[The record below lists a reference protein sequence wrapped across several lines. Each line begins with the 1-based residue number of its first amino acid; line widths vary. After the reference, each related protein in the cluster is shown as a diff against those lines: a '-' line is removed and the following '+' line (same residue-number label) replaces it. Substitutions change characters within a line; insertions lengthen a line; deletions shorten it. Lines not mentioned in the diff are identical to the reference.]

1 MTEVNQVAVVRQDL
15 PRAEVIFF
23 AGGFEFGNRVIGERR
38 GAPLTLIFGEQG
50 EGGRFDFGGADGGIG
65 QLAGGATCAP
75 MYFIK
80 TPVKP
85 LGRVMIAA

>member
-1 MTEVNQVAVVRQDL
+1 MRQDL

-23 AGGFEFGNRVIGERR
+23 AGGFEFGNRFVGERR

-65 QLAGGATCAP
+65 QPAGGTNVRSI
-75 MYFIK
+75 YFIK
-80 TPVKP
+80 K
-85 LGRVMIAA
+85 LQLSRWGRVMIAA

>member
-1 MTEVNQVAVVRQDL
+1 MRQDL

-23 AGGFEFGNRVIGERR
+23 AGGFEFGNRFVGERR

-65 QLAGGATCAP
+65 QPPEALTCAP
-75 MYFIK
+75 IYFIK
-80 TPVKP
+80 TQ
-85 LGRVMIAA
+85 